1 VQHPEKR
8 GGGLMRHAFNIADV
22 ENDVFLSR
30 ARDGYRLHV
39 EDRVIPFAL
48 ENGVLRLDGTADN
61 VVVATD
67 GDLVHIHLDGE
78 THTVRYTD
86 PVKRHVAHGAGSAD
100 DVAEAPMPGTVIAVS
115 AAPGQAIVRGDTL
128 LVIESM
134 KLETAIKA
142 WRDGTIAAVH
152 VTTGQTFDRG
162 APLVAL
168 EPEKAA

>member
-1 VQHPEKR
+1 VQHPEKH
-8 GGGLMRHAFNIADV
+8 GGGLMRSAFIIADL
-22 ENDVFLSR
+22 ENEVFLSR
-30 ARDGYRLHV
+30 AGDGYRMHV
-39 EDRVIPFAL
+39 EDRAIPVAL
-48 ENGVLRLDGTADN
+48 ADGVLRFDSATQD
-61 VVVATD
+61 VVVAVD

-86 PVKRHVAHGAGSAD
+86 PVKRHGAHGAGSAD
-100 DVAEAPMPGTVIAVS
+100 DVAEAPMPGTVVAVNT
-115 AAPGQAIVRGDTL
+115 APGQTVARGDTL

-142 WRDGTIAAVH
+142 WRDGVIAAVN
-152 VTTGQTFDRG
+152 VAIGQTFDRG